1 MSLRGS
7 YATTSVFGICG
18 IEKSSKQRQCH
29 RLPSHCTTSVCDTF
43 PNVREMTG
51 LPISNRLYGRP
62 PPTPTTAFDRP
73 NRLKVR
79 EEGAIKWVELLEK
92 FKSVQERARRAN
104 RQHNPADDGPSAP
117 NGNVE
122 PSKEKPPLDA
132 PKQSLRPSSAEGISR
147 PPPAGHKAKSSLGNF
162 SRLTGGVSVKKGKK

>member
-7 YATTSVFGICG
+7 YAATSVFSICS
-18 IEKSSKQRQCH
+18 IEESSEQRQCY
-29 RLPSHCTTSVCDTF
+29 RLPSHCTPSVCHTF
-43 PNVREMTG
+43 SDVGNVTG
-51 LPISNRLYGRP
+51 LLIPNRLFGRP

-104 RQHNPADDGPSAP
+104 RQHNPADDGQSAS
-117 NGNVE
+117 NGDVE
-122 PSKEKPPLDA
+122 PSKEKAPPDA

-147 PPPAGHKAKSSLGNF
+147 PLLAGHKAKSSLGNF
-162 SRLTGGVSVKKGKK
+162 SRLTSSVGVKKVKK

>member
-7 YATTSVFGICG
+7 YAAASVFSICG
-18 IEKSSKQRQCH
+18 IEESSEQCQCH
-29 RLPSHCTTSVCDTF
+29 RLPSHCTTSVCPTF
-43 PNVREMTG
+43 PDMRQLTS
-51 LPISNRLYGRP
+51 LPTPNHLFRRP

-104 RQHNPADDGPSAP
+104 RQHNPAHDGPSAP

-122 PSKEKPPLDA
+122 PSKEKAPPDA
-132 PKQSLRPSSAEGISR
+132 PKQFLRPSSAEGISR
-147 PPPAGHKAKSSLGNF
+147 PQAPGHKAKSSLGNF
-162 SRLTGGVSVKKGKK
+162 SRLTSSVGVKKGKK

>member
-1 MSLRGS
+1 MSAFLYLSHVTALAIPNLLFGS
-7 YATTSVFGICG
+7 
-18 IEKSSKQRQCH
+18 
-29 RLPSHCTTSVCDTF
+29 
-43 PNVREMTG
+43 
-51 LPISNRLYGRP
+51 P

-117 NGNVE
+117 NGHVE
-122 PSKEKPPLDA
+122 TSKEKALPDA

-147 PPPAGHKAKSSLGNF
+147 APPPVHKAKSSLGNF
-162 SRLTGGVSVKKGKK
+162 SRLTSGVGVKKGKK